1 MLMTQ
6 DTAGF
11 VGTKGANFPFSIDAG
26 MIPQNGGALLIV
38 GGQADQKLVV
48 AASGREVT
56 VPNLPSGDSTI
67 SLALVWAPGE
77 TNDATIDVGTVT
89 TGTVTAAVPKHT
101 IDNGDRPGFVEL
113 FGKVVDNE
121 NECAYGSRLTFNVSH
136 LDAVGPRTDER
147 SCCGENN

>member
-1 MLMTQ
+1 MPATCSIWRVVVVIKREIVNVRVFQEFHYLAQRMLMPQ
-6 DTAGF
+6 DTADL
-11 VGTKGANFPFSIDAG
+11 VGTKGANFTFSIDAG

-89 TGTVTAAVPKHT
+89 TGTVTAPVPKHT
-101 IDNGDRPGFVEL
+101 IDNGDSPGFVEL
-113 FGKVVDNE
+113 FGK
-121 NECAYGSRLTFNVSH
+121 
-136 LDAVGPRTDER
+136 
-147 SCCGENN
+147 